1 MFLASSTITGRI
13 RIRFHVRVCG
23 KFVVDLYIKFIR
35 ACINHESSLVRGLA
49 FYCITFARN
58 ESFIGRNILFCA
70 DRYHCAVNDIL
81 HGSINNIINS
91 YVKFN
96 TTDAR
101 VQTTDL
107 LCELLNIRDSRDL
120 FTYKFL

>member
-1 MFLASSTITGRI
+1 MI
-13 RIRFHVRVCG
+13 
-23 KFVVDLYIKFIR
+23 
-35 ACINHESSLVRGLA
+35 SLGGYTLLV
-49 FYCITFARN
+49 
-58 ESFIGRNILFCA
+58 LFCA

-96 TTDAR
+96 TTEAR
-101 VQTTDL
+101 VQTADL

-120 FTYKFL
+120 FLTNLSSEELNDSICFICTS